1 MWIERTSY
9 LTAYKFP
16 GILKWFEVKSVSIE
30 EISPLENA
38 IETMELTNEKLSN
51 LVQHQACDRSLPVHP
66 LSMLLSGIVDPAVMG
81 GFSNYEKAFFTE
93 RYLQDHPGDQERIEL
108 LKQLIAIQIPLLADG
123 IQIHGE
129 KSTEQLK
136 PLHNRLVTCFQELK
150 EKVEKHY
157 GVITLPS
164 SLTERKKSRTG
175 SIVMPYILSS
185 TLRRLSTISV
195 ASSGVSSCSTSSES
209 SSRPCSNDSL
219 LAPVSERRGSVLS
232 RAEEPF
238 CDNRISRFNRKEW
251 NISKS
256 QVLTEREPDVATP
269 PERPQRPKSLQF
281 GDRRMTLS
289 LFQGPSSQQNL
300 STPLSPP
307 PGTPCTPRSSSF
319 SSLQSEGDMNS
330 DLQDTPPPM
339 PPKHKPL
346 ENGSQRN
353 RNSTEIGPPL
363 PVKGDS
369 KPPPPPPPKTR
380 RSVVPSP
387 DHAPQ

>member
-1 MWIERTSY
+1 MG
-9 LTAYKFP
+9 KVP
-16 GILKWFEVKSVSIE
+16 GELCHGSPQLKHHS
-30 EISPLENA
+30 SP
-38 IETMELTNEKLSN
+38 
-51 LVQHQACDRSLPVHP
+51 DR
-66 LSMLLSGIVDPAVMG
+66 
-81 GFSNYEKAFFTE
+81 
-93 RYLQDHPGDQERIEL
+93 
-108 LKQLIAIQIPLLADG
+108 QIPLLADG

-157 GVITLPS
+157 GVITLIPLLADGIQIHGEKS
-164 SLTERKKSRTG
+164 TEQLKPLHNRLVTCFQELKEKVEKHYGVITLVSTALLLLSRG
-175 SIVMPYILSS
+175 PV
-185 TLRRLSTISV
+185 
-195 ASSGVSSCSTSSES
+195 G
-209 SSRPCSNDSL
+209 SL

-256 QVLTEREPDVATP
+256 QVLTEREPDGA
-269 PERPQRPKSLQF
+269 
-281 GDRRMTLS
+281 
-289 LFQGPSSQQNL
+289 
-300 STPLSPP
+300 
-307 PGTPCTPRSSSF
+307 
-319 SSLQSEGDMNS
+319 
-330 DLQDTPPPM
+330 
-339 PPKHKPL
+339 
-346 ENGSQRN
+346 
-353 RNSTEIGPPL
+353 IGPPL